1 MYKYTENNQRGSQHV
16 SQNFSVCKTICNQY
30 EKLLDISSGQLYIF
44 LLHPFNWLSDY
55 NLSLPLSYLQVI
67 DNSQNYK

>member
-1 MYKYTENNQRGSQHV
+1 MSARTFQCVKQFV
-16 SQNFSVCKTICNQY
+16 
-30 EKLLDISSGQLYIF
+30 ISMKNYWISPVDNYIFF